1 MSATAPIVRFAPS
14 PTGLL
19 HIGNLRT
26 ALVNWLYARKTGGR
40 FLLRFDDTDRERSK
54 PEFESAIRED
64 LSWLGLEW
72 AAELKQS
79 ERTARYDAAAE
90 KLRQAGRLYACTES
104 EVELESLRRRQ
115 LARGRPPV
123 YDRSVAKPV
132 VEGQPV
138 YWRCDLGRTDPAK
151 AVAHWE
157 DGVRGPQEIPLSAV
171 SDPVVQRAD
180 GSYLYTF
187 TSVVDDADCGVTQI
201 IRGEDH
207 VTNTA
212 VQIALFDALGAPRPA
227 FAHHSL
233 LIGADG
239 EALSKRL
246 GALSLRSFREAGLEP
261 MAVASHAALIGT
273 SDPIAPHASLEELA
287 ALFDLGKLSRAPAR
301 FDPAEL
307 AALNAKLLH
316 GLGYDTVRDRLAALG
331 VGGGAAF
338 WEAVRG
344 NLSRL
349 ADARDWWEI
358 ATGTP
363 QPVIEDGALCD
374 TAARLL
380 PSEPWDQTTWGAWTA
395 AVKAETGASGRKLFH
410 PLRLALTGREA
421 GPELRLFLPFI
432 GRERA
437 LKRLAGT

>member
-1 MSATAPIVRFAPS
+1 MT
-14 PTGLL
+14 
-19 HIGNLRT
+19 
-26 ALVNWLYARKTGGR
+26 
-40 FLLRFDDTDRERSK
+40 
-54 PEFESAIRED
+54 
-64 LSWLGLEW
+64 
-72 AAELKQS
+72 
-79 ERTARYDAAAE
+79 
-90 KLRQAGRLYACTES
+90 
-104 EVELESLRRRQ
+104 
-115 LARGRPPV
+115 
-123 YDRSVAKPV
+123 
-132 VEGQPV
+132 EGQPV
-138 YWRCDLGRTDPAK
+138 YWRFDLGRADPAK
-151 AVAHWE
+151 AVARWE
-157 DGVRGPQEIPLSAV
+157 DGVRGTQEIPLSAV

-187 TSVVDDADCGVTQI
+187 TSVVDDADCGITQI

-212 VQIALFDALGAPRPA
+212 VQIALFDALGAARPA

-273 SDPIAPHASLEELA
+273 SDPIAPHTSLDALA

-316 GLGYDTVRDRLAALG
+316 GLGYDAVAARLEALG

-344 NLSRL
+344 NLSTL
-349 ADARDWWEI
+349 AEARDWWEI
-358 ATGTP
+358 ATGSP
-363 QPVIEDGALCD
+363 SACD
-374 TAARLL
+374 R
-380 PSEPWDQTTWGAWTA
+380 
-395 AVKAETGASGRKLFH
+395 
-410 PLRLALTGREA
+410 
-421 GPELRLFLPFI
+421 GPERCATPRPGSCRPSPGTRRPGAAGRQRSRPRLVPRAASCFIRCGWRSPDARRGLSSSSCCPSSGGSGLCAGWPRCDARAVRRLPVRLNLRSDVRRRRLDLLAEPFAHVNHLDL
-432 GRERA
+432 GRARKHCAMRRNGVSGPRVEGHLVGANMR
-437 LKRLAGT
+437 

>member
-1 MSATAPIVRFAPS
+1 MLFRS
-14 PTGLL
+14 
-19 HIGNLRT
+19 IGNLRT
-26 ALVNWLYARKTGGR
+26 ALVNWLYARKADGR

-54 PEFESAIRED
+54 PAFEAAIRED
-64 LSWLGLEW
+64 LSWLGLDW

-79 ERTARYDAAAE
+79 ERTALYDSAAE
-90 KLRQAGRLYACTES
+90 KLRQAGRLYACTET

-123 YDRSVAKPV
+123 YDRSVAKPI

-138 YWRCDLGRTDPAK
+138 YWRFDLGRSDPAK

-157 DGVRGPQEIPLSAV
+157 DGVRGPQEIPFSAV

-187 TSVVDDADCGVTQI
+187 TSVVDDADCGVTQV

-273 SDPIAPHASLEELA
+273 SDPIAPHASLDELA
-287 ALFDLGKLSRAPAR
+287 VLFDLGKLSRAPAL
-301 FDPAEL
+301 FDPDEL
-307 AALNAKLLH
+307 GALNAKLLH
-316 GLGYDTVRDRLAALG
+316 GLGYAAVSARLDALG

-344 NLSRL
+344 NSSKL
-349 ADARDWWEI
+349 AEAREWWDI
-358 ATGTP
+358 ATGSP
-363 QPVIEDGALCD
+363 DPVIEDRGLCE
-374 TAARLL
+374 AAVRLL
-380 PSEPWDQTTWGAWTA
+380 PPEPWDHSTWSTWTA
-395 AVKAETGASGRKLFH
+395 AVKADTDASGRKLFH

-421 GPELRLFLPFI
+421 GPELKLFLPFI

-437 LKRLAGT
+437 LKRLAGG